1 MLRSRTRKARTFGS
15 ASFVVNDSELDMARS
30 LGLLRQDVP
39 IQGTD
44 SSKSK
49 YGVAYQRRENI
60 GIETHGSQKN
70 TSYDEIECPFAIN
83 VNGVNGSWKVTPTKF
98 GHNHVMR
105 VGFTEQPL
113 AEGIIARS
121 NFVKRNTTQDLATLT
136 HLIEAEMLPRYAGK
150 TDKMTGA
157 AISRFLVGKGKNIG
171 PSVISRIESSIDER
185 LGGDMTDSY
194 PKLES
199 YLG

>member
-1 MLRSRTRKARTFGS
+1 MYQFKGQTLARANTEWRTSDERTSGSRLTDPRSFKW
-15 ASFVVNDSELDMARS
+15 
-30 LGLLRQDVP
+30 
-39 IQGTD
+39 QG
-44 SSKSK
+44 KQYWNAK
-49 YGVAYQRRENI
+49 YVCKKLNGQ
-60 GIETHGSQKN
+60 QFFDKN

-98 GHNHVMR
+98 GHNHVIR

-121 NFVKRNTTQDLATLT
+121 KFVKRNTTQDLATLT